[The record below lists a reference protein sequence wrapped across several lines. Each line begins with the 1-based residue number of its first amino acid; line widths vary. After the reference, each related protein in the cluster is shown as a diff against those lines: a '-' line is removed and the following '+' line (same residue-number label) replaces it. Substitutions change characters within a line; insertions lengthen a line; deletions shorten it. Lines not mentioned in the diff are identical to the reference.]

1 MNEYIPPRDEDF
13 NCLIEGERVC
23 ERELERER
31 EKGECENYLVNVLKR
46 ERKNTKEN
54 LNEYTPPRG
63 RQRET

>member
-31 EKGECENYLVNVLKR
+31 ERER
-46 ERKNTKEN
+46 ERKGNV
-54 LNEYTPPRG
+54 RII
-63 RQRET
+63 